1 MLIIVVAW
9 PKGVCLV
16 GLVFI
21 WFSFVWLVGFNV
33 VFGLM
38 LILVDWWLVIV
49 GLNVTC
55 YWFWFGCVTRTVG
68 GFLDMLVA

>member
-1 MLIIVVAW
+1 M
-9 PKGVCLV
+9 
-16 GLVFI
+16 FI

-55 YWFWFGCVTRTVG
+55 YWFWFGCVARTVG
-68 GFLDMLVA
+68 GFLGMLVTCAVDFAV